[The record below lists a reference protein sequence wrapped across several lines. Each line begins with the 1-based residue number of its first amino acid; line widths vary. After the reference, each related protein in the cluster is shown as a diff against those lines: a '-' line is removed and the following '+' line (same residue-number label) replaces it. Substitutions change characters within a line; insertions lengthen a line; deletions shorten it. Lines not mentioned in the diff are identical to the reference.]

1 MIQINFVSLLDNP
14 CELDDHISIEVNEV
28 RRPEM
33 ERDNRVQDD
42 YDLTLPFLTITGSFQ
57 KIVLM
62 TNCMIQVCILP
73 ILLPQYRRKKF
84 KESHFLVVKNPF
96 TEGIRIQNENSYSL
110 TLNS

>member
-42 YDLTLPFLTITGSFQ
+42 YDLTLPYY
-57 KIVLM
+57 
-62 TNCMIQVCILP
+62 NRILP
-73 ILLPQYRRKKF
+73 GDCADDELYDPSMY
-84 KESHFLVVKNPF
+84 
-96 TEGIRIQNENSYSL
+96 TSYSF
-110 TLNS
+110 TSI